1 LNILYYPTW
10 VINRSLQQPKG
21 KKVVQAKQAKP
32 KNGKKN
38 PKAHEA
44 TKNILAESASCD
56 DGVSLTEN
64 VFATQTE
71 NEGMLPIIQCGLIFL
86 IIC

>member
-1 LNILYYPTW
+1 M
-10 VINRSLQQPKG
+10 INRSLQQPKG

-38 PKAHEA
+38 PKAHDEA
-44 TKNILAESASCD
+44 TENILAESASCD
-56 DGVSLTEN
+56 EGVSLTEN

-71 NEGMLPIIQCGLIFL
+71 NEGMLPIIQCGLIFF

>member
-1 LNILYYPTW
+1 

-21 KKVVQAKQAKP
+21 KSLKQSKP
-32 KNGKKN
+32 SQKMGKNN
-38 PKAHEA
+38 PKAHEV
-44 TKNILAESASCD
+44 TEKISAESSSCN

-71 NEGMLPIIQCGLIFL
+71 NEGMLPIIQCGLIF
-86 IIC
+86 